1 MPCLKVCIYKG
12 KKASGMRN
20 VLMASLLE
28 RCAHRGEKKQ
38 SNVSGRSCVLEGED
52 CRRRRRRQHA
62 TLQRRTMRG
71 GDRNEISLPVESPG
85 LSAQPIPP
93 NSATL
98 YIHAT
103 AAVWKSTPQQLVR
116 PNELTPSEILGVRIF
131 HRNPGC
137 FTCHE

>member
-1 MPCLKVCIYKG
+1 M
-12 KKASGMRN
+12 ASGMRN

-52 CRRRRRRQHA
+52 RRRRRRQHA

-71 GDRNEISLPVESPG
+71 DRNEISLVVESPG

-98 YIHAT
+98 YVHAT
-103 AAVWKSTPQQLVR
+103 AAV
-116 PNELTPSEILGVRIF
+116 
-131 HRNPGC
+131 
-137 FTCHE
+137 